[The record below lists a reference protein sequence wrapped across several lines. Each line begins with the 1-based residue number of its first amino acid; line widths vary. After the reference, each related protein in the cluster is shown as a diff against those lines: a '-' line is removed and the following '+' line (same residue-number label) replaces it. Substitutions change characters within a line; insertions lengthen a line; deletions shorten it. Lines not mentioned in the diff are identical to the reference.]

1 MAVKLNLLPPEL
13 SVSKSLGNLL
23 KTVRALGVI
32 GIAAFLVFAIGIGA
46 YFIFSTYSL
55 NTDNANL
62 TKLKSQVAAQQQSEQ
77 QIVLLKD
84 RVDKIATILKP
95 ANSLSNLTAVEPVLS
110 VLSDTASI
118 NQMAINSTLVDISVT
133 LQTNSD
139 LSSYLKAF
147 ESSDAFEKLN
157 LTSFNLSPKNG
168 YSVEINAT
176 KK

>member
-23 KTVRALGVI
+23 KTVRVLGVI
-32 GIAAFLVFAIGIGA
+32 GIAAFLVFTIGIVA

-55 NTDNANL
+55 NGDNANL
-62 TKLKSQVAAQQQSEQ
+62 TKLKGQVTAQQQSEQ

-84 RVDKIATILKP
+84 RIDKISAILKP
-95 ANSLSNLTAVEPVLS
+95 ANSLSNLTAVEPTLS

-118 NQMAINSTLVDISVT
+118 NQMAINSTSVDLSVT
-133 LQTNSD
+133 IQTNSD

-147 ESSDAFEKLN
+147 ESSDAFVTLN
-157 LTSFNLSPKNG
+157 LTSFNLSPKTG
-168 YSVEINAT
+168 YSVEITAT